1 THTFH
6 RFVPALGALGGAL
19 LLSSV
24 AHAAN
29 YKLCVDIEVQN
40 TDSNFTS
47 PTGIT
52 EDYYLTSAPT
62 VVPARGF
69 YVRLTTGNSTL
80 FAGYA
85 NSSTGC
91 VEFTENGSNFIV
103 DVQVRSLAR
112 HGTTSLRA
120 HNGGSAT
127 NSIAPGT
134 HFTASFT
141 NVLLP
146 PSSTRRVEI
155 PLS

>member
-1 THTFH
+1 GPVKTMRTPKFH
-6 RFVPALGALGGAL
+6 RFVPAFGALGGVL

-40 TDSNFTS
+40 TDSGFTS

-69 YVRLTTGNSTL
+69 YVRLTTGNNTH

-85 NSSTGC
+85 DSSTGC

-112 HGTTSLRA
+112 HGTTYLRA
-120 HNGGSAT
+120 HDGGST

-134 HFTASFT
+134 HYTVNFMD
-141 NVLLP
+141 V
-146 PSSTRRVEI
+146 
-155 PLS
+155 